1 MTPFQELSWREKT
14 TALYLA
20 SQVVCFGPYFVYLA
34 LLKGQ
39 SLPVLEQLLGYGI
52 TTLSQL
58 TLLGLGHWWL
68 RRRFAKEAYQT
79 ADERDLVID
88 QHATRRAY
96 GILMTGMIITGCVM
110 PFSDPPQAIFQ
121 AAVFFLVLSEASRNV
136 MVLWAYHRE
145 RC

>member
-1 MTPFQELSWREKT
+1 MIPLHELSWREKT

-20 SQVVCFGPYFVYLA
+20 SPLLCFGPYFVYLA
-34 LLKGQ
+34 LLQGQ
-39 SLPVLEQLLGYGI
+39 SLPVLDQLLGYGI

-68 RRRFAKEAYQT
+68 RRRFAHEARQT
-79 ADERDLVID
+79 ADERDLAID

-121 AAVFFLVLSEASRNV
+121 AAVFFLVFSEASRNI
-136 MVLWAYHRE
+136 MVLWAYQRE

>member
-1 MTPFQELSWREKT
+1 MIPLHELSWREKT

-20 SQVVCFGPYFVYLA
+20 SQLLCFGPYFVYLA
-34 LLKGQ
+34 LLQGQ
-39 SLPVLEQLLGYGI
+39 SLPVLDQLLGYGI

-68 RRRFAKEAYQT
+68 RRRFAQEARQT
-79 ADERDLVID
+79 ADERDLAID

-121 AAVFFLVLSEASRNV
+121 AAVFFLVFSEASRNI
-136 MVLWAYHRE
+136 MVLWAYQRE